1 MRTAPRT
8 ARVLPPGAA
17 SWGGAWGADRGG
29 SGARLCG
36 WGRGNGCRPRRH
48 LVDGG
53 LHKND
58 DTEWAAGR
66 GIRVYGPPPRSKHKT
81 DPYAPRPKD
90 GPGVAAWRRRM
101 KSAHGKTVYRRRA
114 MGECI
119 NARFRQWGL
128 TRFTVRGQ
136 AKVDTVL
143 RWFALANNILMG
155 HRLQAMTT

>member
-1 MRTAPRT
+1 MRPM
-8 ARVLPPGAA
+8 LE
-17 SWGGAWGADRGG
+17 
-29 SGARLCG
+29 RLEQ
-36 WGRGNGCRPRRH
+36 RHGCRPRRQ

-53 LHKND
+53 FHKND
-58 DTEWAAGR
+58 DTEWAAER

-136 AKVDTVL
+136 ARSEEHTSEL
-143 RWFALANNILMG
+143 QSLMRTSYAG
-155 HRLQAMTT
+155 FCLK